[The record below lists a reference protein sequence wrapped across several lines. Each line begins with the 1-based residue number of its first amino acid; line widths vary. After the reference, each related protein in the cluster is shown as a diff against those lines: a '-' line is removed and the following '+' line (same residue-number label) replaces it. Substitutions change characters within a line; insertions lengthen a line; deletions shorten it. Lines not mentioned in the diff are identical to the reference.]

1 MIKRSRR
8 EHCLQLCEQNP
19 DWNTLD
25 LGCGRDGIKLVNVY
39 ADIENYESDYPGK
52 RFVQTVAN
60 DTPFEDKEFDFVFCN
75 HIAEHVTDPA
85 AFCKELVRI
94 SKRGFIEVPMPF
106 FDNLVVGNSN
116 PPPHGHVWWVTFD
129 DVTNEVVFKPRKA
142 IVEEMAIPADTT
154 FLLPFFRESMI
165 LELYWEDSIDI
176 RIDEPVFS
184 YVAGNSDAP
193 RIVDLTDK
201 VIPTSVQ
208 RWRPKLL

>member
-116 PPPHGHVWWVTFD
+116 PPPQSFSVSVH
-129 DVTNEVVFKPRKA
+129 A
-142 IVEEMAIPADTT
+142 L
-154 FLLPFFRESMI
+154 FLP
-165 LELYWEDSIDI
+165 
-176 RIDEPVFS
+176 
-184 YVAGNSDAP
+184 
-193 RIVDLTDK
+193 
-201 VIPTSVQ
+201 PTSHHLKQSRSSMYFHFENVC
-208 RWRPKLL
+208 RDASDPIIADAISSAPVVASPYYFFVTELDRYD